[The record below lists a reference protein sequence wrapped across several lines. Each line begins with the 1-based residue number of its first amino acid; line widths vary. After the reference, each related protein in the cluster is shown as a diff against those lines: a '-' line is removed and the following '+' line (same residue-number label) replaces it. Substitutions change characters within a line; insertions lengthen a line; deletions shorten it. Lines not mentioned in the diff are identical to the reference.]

1 MGCGC
6 LVALLAT
13 LSPRVAIFAVWLFTD
28 RMSVA
33 FDHFWMGLAGFIL
46 LPWTTLA
53 WAVVYA
59 PVRGVTGFGWF
70 FVILGLVVDLST
82 HVGTANAR
90 REKRAAA

>member
-6 LVALLAT
+6 VIALLAM
-13 LSPRVAIFAVWLFTD
+13 LSPRVAIVFTWLFTD

-33 FDHFWMGLAGFIL
+33 FESFWMGLAGFFL

-53 WAVVYA
+53 WALVYA

-70 FVILGLVVDLST
+70 FVILAFVVDLST
-82 HVGTANAR
+82 HVGTAQAR
-90 REKRAAA
+90 REKRVA

>member
-6 LVALLAT
+6 LLALLAM
-13 LSPRVAIFAVWLFTD
+13 LSPRVAIFFVWLFTD
-28 RMSVA
+28 RMGVA
-33 FDHFWMGLAGFIL
+33 FEHFWEGLLGFIL

-70 FVILGLVVDLST
+70 FVVLGLVVDLST
-82 HVGTANAR
+82 HISAASTR
-90 REKRAAA
+90 RRKRAA

>member
-1 MGCGC
+1 
-6 LVALLAT
+6 VIAHLAMIG
-13 LSPRVAIFAVWLFTD
+13 PRVAIFFTWVFTN

-33 FDHFWMGLAGFIL
+33 FSSFWIGLLGFIL

-53 WAVVYA
+53 WAVCYA

-82 HVGTANAR
+82 HVGSAQAR
-90 REKRAAA
+90 REKRAA

>member
-6 LVALLAT
+6 LLALLAM
-13 LSPRVAIFAVWLFTD
+13 LSPRVAIFFVWLLTD

-33 FDHFWMGLAGFIL
+33 FEHFWEGLLGFIL

-53 WAVVYA
+53 WVVVYA
-59 PVRGVTGFGWF
+59 PVRGVSGFGWF

-82 HVGTANAR
+82 HISAAQTR
-90 REKRAAA
+90 RHKRAA